1 MFTKNIVLLGLMV
14 SLPSHAGPVPNTDGK
29 PLIFG
34 NTYVSTG
41 ANAKLY
47 GDSVATTYFVAGAG
61 SIIEGNIKTGAAITT
76 GATARV
82 TGNITAGTAIT
93 LGATTVL
100 DGSVCFSTDFTLG
113 AGAMTNGEDCVED
126 GTPFTPND
134 VATAKA
140 FFKSLTPP
148 NILDQNHLNATIP
161 NDLTLSLYDD
171 FTPYSDGDTIVYNA
185 TSLTT
190 AAGITLTLDGSY
202 DWVFNI
208 TDMLSLGAGTK
219 VVLAPGSTGSV
230 TWNVGGYASIGAQA
244 EIIGT
249 IFAHTYISTGMGA
262 KVTAASAPSVSSS
275 PSQSYCGGLFSAT
288 SYVTIGASSTV
299 SCEYN
304 APISYS
310 VGDTGPGGGIVYYVG
325 PGGFTGFEVAPMDSD
340 TSIWG
345 CIDIINDD
353 NAVNFIMGGG
363 SENTN
368 AIIARCPGASAA
380 LSASIQDAGGFD
392 DWYLPNS
399 VEMRNLMARLEYLG
413 DIGMA
418 GPIPKKYATSSYK
431 IKQGNFAPPGPIKYW
446 IVATSET
453 GIMGVETLFTEEVQ
467 TSQCYYNGNYCEQL
481 TSVIGETQFSVRAIR
496 AF

>member
-1 MFTKNIVLLGLMV
+1 
-14 SLPSHAGPVPNTDGK
+14 
-29 PLIFG
+29 
-34 NTYVSTG
+34 
-41 ANAKLY
+41 
-47 GDSVATTYFVAGAG
+47 
-61 SIIEGNIKTGAAITT
+61 
-76 GATARV
+76 
-82 TGNITAGTAIT
+82 
-93 LGATTVL
+93 
-100 DGSVCFSTDFTLG
+100 
-113 AGAMTNGEDCVED
+113 
-126 GTPFTPND
+126 
-134 VATAKA
+134 
-140 FFKSLTPP
+140 
-148 NILDQNHLNATIP
+148 
-161 NDLTLSLYDD
+161 
-171 FTPYSDGDTIVYNA
+171 
-185 TSLTT
+185 
-190 AAGITLTLDGSY
+190 
-202 DWVFNI
+202 
-208 TDMLSLGAGTK
+208 
-219 VVLAPGSTGSV
+219 
-230 TWNVGGYASIGAQA
+230 
-244 EIIGT
+244 
-249 IFAHTYISTGMGA
+249 
-262 KVTAASAPSVSSS
+262 
-275 PSQSYCGGLFSAT
+275 
-288 SYVTIGASSTV
+288 
-299 SCEYN
+299 
-304 APISYS
+304 
-310 VGDTGPGGGIVYYVG
+310 
-325 PGGFTGFEVAPMDSD
+325 MDSD